1 MKKLITII
9 ILALTIGAQAQD
21 VADKLYLK
29 LVNDYRAKNGLA
41 AVQYDATLDSAS
53 ALHADWMFR
62 ANELTHVEIPK
73 PGLPIYGVLDNSR
86 LTRVDSTWTKRF
98 DVQRVRENAVN
109 YQVTG
114 YYRPAFT
121 VEQVIKEM
129 FASWIYSPAHRA
141 AILDP
146 TVTHTGFG
154 IRVEDLE
161 SAKETRGYACSLFAV
176 KN

>member
-21 VADKLYLK
+21 AADKIYLK
-29 LVNDYRAKNGLA
+29 LVNEYRAKNGLA

-62 ANELTHVEIPK
+62 ANELTHVEMPR
-73 PGLPIYGVLDNSR
+73 PGLPIYGVTDISR
-86 LTRVDSTWTKRF
+86 LERVDSNWASHFEPRF
-98 DVQRVRENAVN
+98 IRENAVN

-121 VEQVIKEM
+121 VDQVIKEM

-146 TVTHTGFG
+146 KVTHTGFG
-154 IRVEDLE
+154 IRVEDLD
-161 SAKETRGYACSLFAV
+161 SAKETRGYGCSIFAV